1 MSLAYLER
9 HDSLK
14 NMHRFYQISVSPG
27 ILGDWSLVREWGRKG
42 SPGTVKKDW
51 YLSKE
56 EAVEAGQ
63 QIMEAKRR
71 KGYLIIPL
79 SSFDGNI
86 RHSCA

>member
-1 MSLAYLER
+1 MSLTYLEH

-42 SPGTVKKDW
+42 SPGTIKKDW
-51 YLSKE
+51 YLSKK
-56 EAVEAGQ
+56 EAIDAGL

-71 KGYLIIPL
+71 KGYLIISL
-79 SSFDGNI
+79 SSLDQNT
-86 RHSCA
+86 RQSCS